1 MSAIFRRE
9 LQAYFKSPL
18 GYIYL
23 AIIFFFG
30 GMYLQY
36 QVGSVQTNEIST
48 IFSNMF
54 SIVLF
59 TTPLLTMRLMS
70 EDNRQKTDQAL
81 LTAPVSIGGIIW
93 GKFLAAFMLYVI
105 GMASTFVYFIVLSAM
120 SSPDWTMFAGNF
132 VGMLLLGAALISIG
146 LFLSATTESQ
156 MIAAISAFAVMFLV
170 MMLDS
175 IAAILPTQLSFLS
188 TVISSLSFMTP
199 YNDFTSGILDL
210 SNIVY
215 FLSVTVVFNYFAI
228 RVLEKKRWS

>member
-120 SSPDWTMFAGNF
+120 SSPN
-132 VGMLLLGAALISIG
+132 
-146 LFLSATTESQ
+146 
-156 MIAAISAFAVMFLV
+156 
-170 MMLDS
+170 
-175 IAAILPTQLSFLS
+175 
-188 TVISSLSFMTP
+188 MT
-199 YNDFTSGILDL
+199 
-210 SNIVY
+210 
-215 FLSVTVVFNYFAI
+215 
-228 RVLEKKRWS
+228 

>member
-9 LQAYFKSPL
+9 LQSYFKGPL

-81 LTAPVSIGGIIW
+81 LTAPVSLGGIIW
-93 GKFLAAFMLYVI
+93 GKFLQRLCCFSSGSAARLC
-105 GMASTFVYFIVLSAM
+105 T
-120 SSPDWTMFAGNF
+120 SSC
-132 VGMLLLGAALISIG
+132 
-146 LFLSATTESQ
+146 
-156 MIAAISAFAVMFLV
+156 
-170 MMLDS
+170 
-175 IAAILPTQLSFLS
+175 
-188 TVISSLSFMTP
+188 
-199 YNDFTSGILDL
+199 
-210 SNIVY
+210 
-215 FLSVTVVFNYFAI
+215 
-228 RVLEKKRWS
+228 

>member
-9 LQAYFKSPL
+9 LQSYFKGPL

-81 LTAPVSIGGIIW
+81 LTAPVSLGGIIW
-93 GKFLAAFMLYVI
+93 GKFLAAFMLFFI
-105 GMASTFVYFIVLSAM
+105 GICSTFVYFIVLSAM

-132 VGMLLLGAALISIG
+132 VGMLLLGAALIAIG
-146 LFLSATTESQ
+146 LFLSAMTESQ

-188 TVISSLSFMTP
+188 AAIAALSFMTP
-199 YNDFTSGILDL
+199 YNDFTSGILDA

-215 FLSVTVVFNYFAI
+215 FISVTVVFNYFAI

>member
-81 LTAPVSIGGIIW
+81 LTAPVSIDGIIW

-120 SSPDWTMFAGNF
+120 SSPNWTMFAGNF
-132 VGMLLLGAALISIG
+132 VGML
-146 LFLSATTESQ
+146 T
-156 MIAAISAFAVMFLV
+156 
-170 MMLDS
+170 DS
-175 IAAILPTQLSFLS
+175 RSFLS
-188 TVISSLSFMTP
+188 YTRHEYFRRILCNFLGTLAENGEYHDNVEYLGHMVQDISYNNTVR
-199 YNDFTSGILDL
+199 
-210 SNIVY
+210 Y
-215 FLSVTVVFNYFAI
+215 FGFN
-228 RVLEKKRWS
+228 VK

>member
-9 LQAYFKSPL
+9 LQSYFKSPL

-36 QVGSVQTNEIST
+36 QVGSVQTNDISS
-48 IFSNMF
+48 IFSSMF

-93 GKFLAAFMLYVI
+93 GKFLAAFMLYFI
-105 GMASTFVYFIVLSAM
+105 GVCSTFVYFLVLSAL
-120 SSPDWTMFAGNF
+120 STPNWTMFAGNF
-132 VGMLLLGAALISIG
+132 VGMLLLGGALIAIG
-146 LFLSATTESQ
+146 LFLSAMTESQ

-170 MMLDS
+170 MMLDTL
-175 IAAILPTQLSFLS
+175 ANVLPSQLSFLS
-188 TVISSLSFMTP
+188 KIIASLSFMRP

-215 FLSVTVVFNYFAI
+215 FISVAVVFNYLGV